1 MRRSAVAGL
10 ALASAT
16 SIALATTGGAAMA
29 EPTPQASP
37 EPAGVEASSLDAA
50 GNPVRPNLTA
60 PKRSQARDGLTKG
73 VVPGRYIV
81 KLKNGKAA
89 ASTTRSTVKALTKA
103 NGGKVRKVFTGALR
117 GYSAQ
122 LTPAEAKRLAAD
134 PDVAY
139 VEPVRKVSASGTQ
152 TNPPSWGL
160 DRIDQTTPALTK
172 SYTYP
177 SSSGVTAYI
186 IDSGININHQD
197 FGGRASSGFDAVDGG
212 DAADCNGHGTHVAG
226 TVGGTTYGVAKDVDL
241 VAVRVLDCEGY
252 GSTEGVVAGID
263 WVTNNAQQPAVANM
277 SLGGD
282 VDPVLDDA
290 IATSIGQGITYVVA
304 AGNEADDA
312 CAYSPA
318 RAPAAITVGA
328 TDRVDMM
335 AGFSNYG
342 TCLDTFAPGVGITSA
357 WIGGTTATETINGT
371 SMAAPH
377 VAGIAAQLLAQNPNW
392 TPQQVRNAVV
402 TNGVS
407 GAVLGPAGS
416 IDRLAHVGATPVS
429 RDNVG
434 LRARVNDSLVV
445 AESGGAKPLI
455 ARSWQLGGWEKFD
468 IRPDP
473 AGSGMVTL
481 KSKANGKFV
490 AADGGGSKPLIA
502 KSTSV
507 STWELFQLVHNTDG
521 SVSLKAKANGKYV
534 AADGAGSKPLL
545 AKSASIGAW
554 EKFDLEA
561 PNPIVSVKAK
571 ANGKFVAA
579 DGGGSK
585 PLLARS
591 TSVGSWEKYELVDL
605 GYGWIAFRALVNNKY
620 VTAQSGGSQPLLAK
634 AGSISDW
641 EAFYVGWHHPDG
653 TVHLYAN
660 ANGKIVKADSGGSK
674 PLIAKSTSVG
684 AWEQFTIGLA

>member
-1 MRRSAVAGL
+1 MTLPRKAATLGVLTASALAATMIGSPVSAAPATGEIRHAGGATAVPSSYIVVLKDSAVGGKAGTRAAAVASSAGSL
-10 ALASAT
+10 AKRFGGSVAQVY
-16 SIALATTGGAAMA
+16 GAALNGF
-29 EPTPQASP
+29 EVRLS
-37 EPAGVEASSLDAA
+37 EAA
-50 GNPVRPNLTA
+50 
-60 PKRSQARDGLTKG
+60 
-73 VVPGRYIV
+73 
-81 KLKNGKAA
+81 
-89 ASTTRSTVKALTKA
+89 
-103 NGGKVRKVFTGALR
+103 
-117 GYSAQ
+117 
-122 LTPAEAKRLAAD
+122 AKRLAAH
-134 PDVAY
+134 PSVAW
-139 VEPVRKVSASGTQ
+139 VEQNHEVSLQTTQ
-152 TNPPSWGL
+152 ANPPWGL
-160 DRIDQTTPALTK
+160 DRTDQAAL
-172 SYTYP
+172 P
-177 SSSGVTAYI
+177 LSSSYNYTSAGTGVTAYI

-197 FGGRASSGFDAVDGG
+197 FGGRASSGFDAIDGG

-263 WVTNNAQQPAVANM
+263 WVTNNAQKPAVANM

-416 IDRLAHVGATPVS
+416 IDRLAHVGATPVA
-429 RDNVG
+429 RTNVG

-445 AESGGAKPLI
+445 AESGGSKPLI

-468 IRPDP
+468 VVSVS
-473 AGSGMVTL
+473 SGVVAL
-481 KSKANGKFV
+481 KS
-490 AADGGGSKPLIA
+490 
-502 KSTSV
+502 
-507 STWELFQLVHNTDG
+507 
-521 SVSLKAKANGKYV
+521 KANGKYV
-534 AADGAGSKPLL
+534 AADGSGSKPLIAKSTAIGSWEKFQLVNNTDGSVSLKAQVNGKYVAADGAGTKPLL

-554 EKFDLEA
+554 EKFDFEA